1 MIPCYCFF
9 NSGSENTNLP
19 AHKIKGAAPEQGAV
33 RMAFPQSHAKSPDLD
48 LGFVHNLFC
57 LFPVVYDIMQFE
69 LTSSPCIPAGE
80 DAGKT
85 FLRRRSVDM

>member
-1 MIPCYCFF
+1 MVPR
-9 NSGSENTNLP
+9 NP
-19 AHKIKGAAPEQGAV
+19 MQ
-33 RMAFPQSHAKSPDLD
+33 KSPNLD

-80 DAGKT
+80 DAEKT